1 MASGISGAKLA
12 MIEDCG
18 HLSPLE
24 RPQAVTA
31 LLRMWLQYS
40 A

>member
-1 MASGISGAKLA
+1 MAGAIPGA
-12 MIEDCG
+12 RFIPVEDAG
-18 HLSPLE
+18 HLSPME

-31 LLRMWLQYS
+31 LLREWLVY